1 MIVTAVYF
9 QVLDVG
15 PIQGIGWA
23 AAGLATGPI
32 VYFAPVRSKRRKGVD
47 NVVDLETG
55 KLYNAWAETEEASS

>member
-1 MIVTAVYF
+1 VYF

-32 VYFAPVRSKRRKGVD
+32 MFYALGPYKRRRGID
-47 NVVDLETG
+47 NQVDLETG
-55 KLYNAWAETEEASS
+55 ELYDAWARTEGGSS